1 MVAKLPPSANDR
13 LHRQLELGAESTRHP
28 SWVGRVVN
36 LFFPEPAQCPLCDFP
51 FTHEPKGWSR
61 VHLCPHCEEG
71 GTEIMGG
78 VCRICGRPDAGP
90 ICHECQTRE
99 HLFFSARA
107 YGRYLGTVE
116 EVIKS
121 YKYQGKLA
129 LLPILG
135 EWITEAYLRYYG
147 ADRSVVLVPVPMHP
161 VKKANRGFNQAE
173 ELAKYL
179 SKVLKLPYAEMLHRT
194 VSGASQ
200 TTHNRIDRK
209 YEGQNPF
216 ELLAMPV
223 KTRHISRHRMSRVTS
238 VTNSNTDLT
247 NANHPNLVA
256 GQTVLLVDDVLTT
269 GSTADA
275 CAEVLYRGG
284 AEAVHVLTVA
294 R

>member
-13 LHRQLELGAESTRHP
+13 LNRQLDLGMEKRRLHP
-28 SWVGRVVN
+28 LFGRIVD
-36 LFFPEPAQCPLCDFP
+36 LFFPEPAHCPLCEFP
-51 FTHEPKGWSR
+51 FHREPKGWSR
-61 VHLCPHCEEG
+61 AHLCARCQEG
-71 GTEIMGG
+71 ITEIMGG

-90 ICHECQTRE
+90 ICNECRTSE

-116 EVIKS
+116 EAIKA
-121 YKYQGKLA
+121 YKYQGSVA

-147 ADRSVVLVPVPMHP
+147 AERNAVVVPVPMHP
-161 VKKANRGFNQAE
+161 VKKGNRGYNQAE

-179 SKVLKLPYAEMLHRT
+179 CKVLKLPYADILQRT
-194 VSGASQ
+194 VAGASQ

-209 YEGQNPF
+209 YAGQNPF
-216 ELLAMPV
+216 EMLATPV
-223 KTRHISRHRMSRVTS
+223 KTRRILRHHSSHHLSRTTS
-238 VTNSNTDLT
+238 TINQ
-247 NANHPNLVA
+247 VA